1 MRIDRVRLKNFG
13 GVVEAEV
20 RFAPL
25 GVTIVHGPNE
35 TGKSTLM
42 QGINVLFDHRDDS
55 RKEDVRNT
63 KPVNRDVGSEVEAD
77 IEIGPYNFTYFK
89 RFHKERETQ
98 LTIHTPKPESL
109 SGRDA
114 HDRVQQILSGSVDTA
129 LWQALR
135 IAQGQHLD
143 MPELHNQPALAQA
156 LDRAAGQAK
165 SGEREEALFDAAHH
179 EFLKYFTETGR
190 EKEDPMAQ
198 ARARAAAAG
207 AKVLDLQSQ
216 LTEVEDDIGR
226 FAILEK
232 SVATHRRSL
241 IALEDSQKK
250 AQADWDDVSKLAA
263 DVERAASVHQLAIQ
277 TVRTAKAAVQQRADL
292 ISRVDKA
299 SEAAR
304 NATTLFTASTGAL
317 SDATKKLK
325 SARTTRETAQTA
337 AGERDAEEAIRHADL
352 KFREGEFALVLLEE
366 RQAHVREA
374 DAEAATANSVVA
386 ATRITEKLRAGI
398 RDAELALRTAQGVLN
413 VASPQLTITALQT
426 VSVAINGEV
435 QTFAAGEARVVAVSQ
450 AVSATVADMAEFRVE
465 PGTSAE
471 ALRQEVKDAEN
482 VLGKACMKA
491 GIVTPEQ
498 AEIAWAALQDAKRT
512 VADRDRIAKQHLRDL
527 TRETL
532 GRLVETTRGTVG
544 AYLGNRK
551 SDLSPPS
558 TADEAR
564 DLLESTTQ
572 AAAQARRALREAEAS
587 LTPVQTN
594 HAECG
599 QDNAVK
605 AALLDQ
611 ANKDNN
617 HESERLE
624 GERRTCGDDALKTT
638 LASSEAA
645 VSTAL
650 DNLQSAQGRLGT
662 RDPVS
667 VKEILDSAGPALK
680 AAREQSEGQEQ
691 KLVAL
696 RTKLELIGDKGLAE
710 ALAAAER
717 VAFEANDTLE
727 RLQRRA
733 GAAKLLYDMLC
744 VEQQAMR
751 KAYVAPLREGIE
763 RLGRHVF
770 GPTLRVEVD
779 DRLQVA
785 SRTVDGVTVSLEQL
799 STGAREQMGLLVRL
813 AAASMVSKDGSVPL
827 VLDDALGSTDE
838 SRIEA
843 MGAVLRI
850 ASQNLQTIILTC
862 SPERYVHVGALVSV
876 AL

>member
-98 LTIHTPKPESL
+98 LTIRTPKPESL
-109 SGRDA
+109 SGREA
-114 HDRVQQILSGSVDTA
+114 HDRVLQILSGSVDTA
-129 LWQALR
+129 LWRALR
-135 IAQGQHLD
+135 IAQGPHLD

-165 SGEREEALFDAAHH
+165 SGEKEEALFEAAHD
-179 EFLKYFTETGR
+179 EFLQYFTETGR

-207 AKVLDLQSQ
+207 VRVQDLETQ
-216 LTEVEDDIGR
+216 LKEVEDDIGR
-226 FAILEK
+226 FAALEK

-241 IALEDSQKK
+241 TVLEDAQKK
-250 AQADWDDVSKLAA
+250 AQTDWDDVSKLAA
-263 DVERAASVHQLAIQ
+263 NVDRAASAHQLALQ
-277 TVRTAKAAVQQRADL
+277 ATQTAKAAGQQRTDL
-292 ISRVDKA
+292 ISRVGKA
-299 SEAAR
+299 SEAAL
-304 NATTLFTASTGAL
+304 NAAKLLVTS
-317 SDATKKLK
+317 SDALAEATEKLN
-325 SARTTRETAQTA
+325 SARATWETAQTT
-337 AGERDAEEAIRHADL
+337 AGQRDAEEAIRHADL

-374 DAEAATANSVVA
+374 DAEAATASAIVA
-386 ATRITEKLRAGI
+386 ATRITEKLRAGV
-398 RDAELALRTAQGVLN
+398 RDAELALKTAQGVLN
-413 VASPQLTITALQT
+413 VASPQLTITALQS
-426 VSVAINGEV
+426 VSVAINSEAHA
-435 QTFAAGEARVVAVSQ
+435 FAAGEARVIPVSD
-450 AVSATVADMAEFRVE
+450 AISATVANVAEFRVE
-465 PGTSAE
+465 PGTSAA
-471 ALRQEVKDAEN
+471 ALRQEVKEAEN
-482 VLGKACMKA
+482 VLAKACAKA
-491 GIVTPEQ
+491 GVATPEA
-498 AEIAWAALQDAKRT
+498 AEATWTALQDAKRT

-532 GRLVETTRGTVG
+532 GQLVEITRATVD
-544 AYLGNRK
+544 AYLGNRR
-551 SDLSPPS
+551 SDLPLPA
-558 TADEAR
+558 TIDEAMA
-564 DLLESTTQ
+564 LLDSATH
-572 AAAQARRALREAEAS
+572 ASAQAKRALREAEAS
-587 LTPVQTN
+587 LTPVQTH
-594 HAECG
+594 HAKCG
-599 QDNAVK
+599 QDHAVQ

-611 ANKDNN
+611 ANKDN
-617 HESERLE
+617 HQEAERLE
-624 GERRTCGDDALKTT
+624 AERRTCSDDVLKTK
-638 LASSEAA
+638 LASAEAA
-645 VSTAL
+645 VGTTLDAL
-650 DNLQSAQGRLGT
+650 QAARGSLGN

-691 KLVAL
+691 KLLAL

-710 ALAAAER
+710 ALAEAER
-717 VAFEANDTLE
+717 VAFEARDTLD

-733 GAAKLLYDMLC
+733 SAAKLLYETLC
-744 VEQQAMR
+744 TEQQAMR

-813 AAASMVSKDGSVPL
+813 AAASMVSKDGGVPL

-862 SPERYVHVGALVSV
+862 SPERYVHVGARVSV
-876 AL
+876 PL